1 MEERLNETITAF
13 EEEQIAPVPEEKRKK
28 PKKHKPKESKGD
40 KAYYII
46 TYIILGILAALVI
59 YPLYFIVIA
68 SFSSTDAVLGGK
80 VFLYPVDIDLTGY
93 VKVFQR
99 TDIWIGYANTIWYTI
114 AYTIIS
120 VLFTVTAAWALSRKN
135 LPFRK
140 FWIFFFTLTMFFG
153 GGLIP
158 FYNVVSSLKML
169 NTPLAIILPGTVSAW
184 NLFMAKT
191 FFQTGVSDS
200 IIEAAEIDGAN
211 RFRVFFSVV
220 LPISMPIV
228 AVLSLYYAVGQ
239 WNSYFN
245 AMIFL
250 QNEKM
255 YPLQLVLKEI
265 LTTAESSVGGSGE
278 TMLEQFRL
286 ANQLKYVSVIVSSLP
301 VFLLYPFV
309 QKYFAQGVLVGSL
322 KD

>member
-1 MEERLNETITAF
+1 MENVFQENQTA
-13 EEEQIAPVPEEKRKK
+13 QPVEKAQKSKK
-28 PKKHKPKESKGD
+28 RRVKESKGD
-40 KAYYII
+40 RVYYIV
-46 TYIILGILAALVI
+46 TYILLGLLAAIVI

-68 SFSSTDAVLGGK
+68 SFSSTDAVLAGK
-80 VFLYPVDIDLTGY
+80 VFLYPVDIDFTGY
-93 VKVFQR
+93 VKVFR
-99 TDIWIGYANTIWYTI
+99 RADIWIGYANTIWYTL
-114 AYTIIS
+114 AYTALS
-120 VLFTVTAAWALSRKN
+120 VVFTLTAAWALSRKT
-135 LPFRK
+135 LPLRK
-140 FWIFFFTLTMFFG
+140 FWMFFFTLTMFFG

-158 FYNVVSSLKML
+158 FYNVVSSLNMV
-169 NTPLAIILPGTVSAW
+169 NTPWAIILPGTVSAW

-211 RFRVFFSVV
+211 RFRLFVSVI

-228 AVLSLYYAVGQ
+228 AVLTLYYAIGQ

-250 QNEKM
+250 QDEKM
-255 YPLQLVLKEI
+255 FPLQLVLKEI
-265 LTTAESSVGGSGE
+265 LTASETTTGGSGE
-278 TMLEQFRL
+278 TILEQFRL
-286 ANQLKYVSVIVSSLP
+286 ANQLKYVSVIISSLP